1 MKFKTKIVQTGNNT
15 GINVPEEIIESLGA
29 GKKPPVKITLNG
41 YSYRNTVAVMGGKY
55 MVSLSAEHRKNANV
69 KGGDEVEVTIELD
82 KDPRIVEL
90 PEAFQKALNKNNIA
104 KNAFE
109 KLSNSKK
116 KYLILSITNA
126 KTEESRIK
134 RIQKAIESVTHEKI

>member
-1 MKFKTKIVQTGNNT
+1 MKFKTKIVQTANNT

-41 YSYRNTVAVMGGKY
+41 YRNTVAVMGGKY

-116 KYLILSITNA
+116 KYLVLSITSA
-126 KTEESRIK
+126 KTEETRIK
-134 RIQKAIESVTHEKI
+134 RIQKAIESVTTEKI